1 MMPASPPLRTLGL
14 AFLTTIAAGPAAA
27 QTASVPA
34 LSRDIQHLASDRLQG
49 RGLGSAGAD
58 SAADYIAM
66 RFKELGLR
74 QAASLGAW
82 FQTFTVSPDAPA
94 IRGTNLGGVSGRN
107 VVGILPGADP
117 RLAGKFVVLGAHYDH
132 LGLGGRGSLDPDS
145 VGVTHNGA
153 DDNASGVVALLEAA
167 RRLSLAR
174 PGRSV
179 LFLAFGGEEHGL
191 LGSAAYVKAPA
202 VPNDSLVA
210 MLNFDM
216 VGRLREN
223 RLVVYGVETAKEWR
237 PLLDSLNAT
246 AGFAMSAQGDGYG
259 PSDHTSF
266 TVAKRPVLHFFT
278 GTHEDYHRT
287 TDDWEKINLD
297 GVAKI
302 AELAVNITRAVGQ
315 GSATL
320 TFVDLPPPAPSTS
333 GRGGGYGAYLGTIPD
348 MTDNPGGVRLSGA
361 RGGSPAEKA
370 GLKAGDILVKL
381 GSHDVA
387 DLQGMTNALRA
398 YQPGDDVD
406 VVVIRDGQR
415 QTFKVTLGR
424 RGGS

>member
-1 MMPASPPLRTLGL
+1 MV
-14 AFLTTIAAGPAAA
+14 F
-27 QTASVPA
+27 
-34 LSRDIQHLASDRLQG
+34 
-49 RGLGSAGAD
+49 
-58 SAADYIAM
+58 
-66 RFKELGLR
+66 
-74 QAASLGAW
+74 
-82 FQTFTVSPDAPA
+82 PA
-94 IRGTNLGGVSGRN
+94 IPTSEIGFDKPKVVENLYRHVHFLSVTIGDRYLWKENSLDRTVEYIEAELDAQGYPVRRQSFRCYDREVRN
-107 VVGILPGADP
+107 VLVETPGQQDE
-117 RLAGKFVVLGAHYDH
+117 RVVVGAHYDTVP
-132 LGLGGRGSLDPDS
+132 GTP
-145 VGVTHNGA
+145 GA

-223 RLVVYGVETAKEWR
+223 RLVVYGVETAREWR

-246 AGFAMSAQGDGYG
+246 AGFALTAQGDGYG

-287 TDDWEKINLD
+287 TDDWEKINLA
-297 GVAKI
+297 GVEKI
-302 AELAVNITRAVGQ
+302 AELAVNITRAVGA
-315 GSATL
+315 GSAAL

-398 YQPGDDVD
+398 YQPGDEVD

>member
-1 MMPASPPLRTLGL
+1 
-14 AFLTTIAAGPAAA
+14 
-27 QTASVPA
+27 
-34 LSRDIQHLASDRLQG
+34 
-49 RGLGSAGAD
+49 
-58 SAADYIAM
+58 
-66 RFKELGLR
+66 
-74 QAASLGAW
+74 
-82 FQTFTVSPDAPA
+82 
-94 IRGTNLGGVSGRN
+94 
-107 VVGILPGADP
+107 
-117 RLAGKFVVLGAHYDH
+117 
-132 LGLGGRGSLDPDS
+132 
-145 VGVTHNGA
+145 
-153 DDNASGVVALLEAA
+153 SGVVALLEAA

-179 LFLAFGGEEHGL
+179 LFLAFAGEEHGL
-191 LGSAAYVKAPA
+191 LGSAAYVKTPA

-237 PLLDSLNAT
+237 PLLDSLNAS
-246 AGFAMSAQGDGYG
+246 AGFSMAAQGDGYG

-287 TDDWEKINLD
+287 SDDWQKINLA
-297 GVAKI
+297 GVEKI
-302 AELAVNITRAVGQ
+302 AEFAANIARAT
-315 GSATL
+315 GSGAATL

-381 GSHDVA
+381 GTHDVP
-387 DLQGMTNALRA
+387 DLQGMTDALRS
-398 YQPGDDVD
+398 YQPGDEVD